1 MLPTTQ
7 SISKE
12 TKGPST
18 RIDTTTNRT
27 FMVVLGLV
35 IYSLVS
41 NISGLLAYG
50 PESQSVT
57 NTTGSVAANAI
68 TALVAQKKDW
78 FRKGYSSSST
88 SASNSTNPTGT
99 GTPLQLKELQLDIMV
114 PVFQRD
120 DRLRVFAA
128 SLGKAIVDYKQNA
141 NNDGVPQISA
151 FRLLVT
157 RYSSDGTSRPNSTAD
172 FQSELAALAFLP
184 KNDIVM
190 VHAPSGQAFSRSAAR
205 NLLHDNA
212 CPLDTCLATG
222 MDVDMEIRQEF
233 FQHAVQMVVLMQ
245 VEENES
251 KHVQKPSKQQIDRQ
265 ILLHKNTS
273 VPTVY
278 FPIVWSAYNPQSI
291 QLVETFLRQQKHQP
305 NFTLDEFSEHSGRWR
320 PHGLGMYVMR
330 GSDTRWLRFD
340 TTFQGWGGED
350 KAFFFMI
357 WQHRRL
363 IRRHETGLVHVW
375 HDKSCVMGKDVFTK
389 EQMEDCGTVR
399 KTDQQGS
406 KLGIKLLE
414 RKS

>member
-172 FQSELAALAFLP
+172 FQSELAALAFLL

-190 VHAPSGQAFSRSAAR
+190 VH
-205 NLLHDNA
+205 
-212 CPLDTCLATG
+212 
-222 MDVDMEIRQEF
+222 
-233 FQHAVQMVVLMQ
+233 
-245 VEENES
+245 
-251 KHVQKPSKQQIDRQ
+251 
-265 ILLHKNTS
+265 
-273 VPTVY
+273 
-278 FPIVWSAYNPQSI
+278 
-291 QLVETFLRQQKHQP
+291 
-305 NFTLDEFSEHSGRWR
+305 
-320 PHGLGMYVMR
+320 
-330 GSDTRWLRFD
+330 
-340 TTFQGWGGED
+340 
-350 KAFFFMI
+350 
-357 WQHRRL
+357 
-363 IRRHETGLVHVW
+363 
-375 HDKSCVMGKDVFTK
+375 
-389 EQMEDCGTVR
+389 
-399 KTDQQGS
+399 
-406 KLGIKLLE
+406 LE